1 MSSRTPTTCDHCE
14 QTDTDPKVHGV
25 DGSTKHHD
33 CLSASEERRLR
44 ESSDVTAEVIDACKA
59 GAKGADLLKVIRSK
73 SKDS

>member
-1 MSSRTPTTCDHCE
+1 MSSRTPMQCDHCE
-14 QTDTDPKVHGV
+14 ATDDHPKVHGV

-44 ESSDVTAEVIDACKA
+44 ESSDVAGEIIDACKA